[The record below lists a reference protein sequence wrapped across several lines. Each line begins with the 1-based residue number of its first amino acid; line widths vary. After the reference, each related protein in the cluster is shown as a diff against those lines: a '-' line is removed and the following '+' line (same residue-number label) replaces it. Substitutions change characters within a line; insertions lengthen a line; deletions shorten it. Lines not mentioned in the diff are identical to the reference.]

1 MDAEFI
7 CREIDDRKGEG
18 LAIGYE
24 LHTIQIF
31 GSISKTT
38 WEAQPHRPRPIRFS
52 LAWNSQSIA
61 TTQSRAGS
69 FCVRGRIIYLS

>member
-38 WEAQPHRPRPIRFS
+38 WASSAP
-52 LAWNSQSIA
+52 LAA
-61 TTQSRAGS
+61 T
-69 FCVRGRIIYLS
+69 YLSFPSLGLTIDCNYAVEGWLILPTSGPRNLP

>member
-38 WEAQPHRPRPIRFS
+38 WASSAPLAATYSFFPSLKLPIDCNYAVEGWLILRQGPHNLP
-52 LAWNSQSIA
+52 
-61 TTQSRAGS
+61 
-69 FCVRGRIIYLS
+69 

>member
-24 LHTIQIF
+24 LHTHPDLWLDIKDYL
-31 GSISKTT
+31 GKLS
-38 WEAQPHRPRPIRFS
+38 PI
-52 LAWNSQSIA
+52 
-61 TTQSRAGS
+61 
-69 FCVRGRIIYLS
+69 GRDLFVFP